1 MKNKNIFKLFL
12 LCMLLVHSSLN
23 AQGLLDK
30 LENEFPDKPVYE
42 IATFKTTRIGLGHS
56 IETRKKGALEISLYN
71 RYWNI
76 PDFKGQ
82 RFLADVVSIRYGLD
96 YAFSDNFTVG
106 LGYTNHDKISDGFFK
121 YKLLK
126 QRQNSNKGLFSI
138 TLIQGISH
146 RKVEGIYNDNYEQNN
161 ASSSSKYA
169 FTSQVLIARKINTEL
184 SLQVAPTFI
193 QRAENPLIDDTKNQF
208 AIAFGGRHKI
218 GGHASIVSEYFYV
231 TNPLKSIET
240 YNAFM
245 IGLNWELSHLL
256 LQFQMTNARNFAE
269 DTFITQTRNNFNA
282 KDGNF
287 HFGFNATWVLQTKK
301 KKLR

>member
-1 MKNKNIFKLFL
+1 MKNKHIFKLLIGCFII
-12 LCMLLVHSSLN
+12 MHSTIS

-30 LENEFPDKPVYE
+30 LNNEFPDKPMYE

-76 PDFKGQ
+76 PNFEGQ
-82 RFLADVVSIRYGLD
+82 RFLADVVSTRYGLN
-96 YAFSDNFTVG
+96 YSFSDNFTLG
-106 LGYTNHDKISDGFFK
+106 LGYTNHDKVSDGFIK

-126 QRQNSNKGLFSI
+126 QQQNSKKGLVSI
-138 TLIQGISH
+138 TFLQTLSH
-146 RKVEGIYNDNYEQNN
+146 RSVENTNGNIYQQN
-161 ASSSSKYA
+161 SSSDKYA
-169 FTSQVLIARKINTEL
+169 FTSQVLIARKINTEF

-193 QRAENPLIDDTKNQF
+193 HREKNPWTDNPNNQF

-218 GGHASIVSEYFYV
+218 SNHASIVSEYYYLA
-231 TNPLKSIET
+231 NPLKTIQT
-240 YNAFM
+240 YNPFM
-245 IGLNWELSHLL
+245 IGLNWELSYIM
-256 LQFQMTNARNFAE
+256 LQFHMTNARNFAE

-287 HFGFNATWVLQTKK
+287 HFGFNATFVLDTKK
-301 KKLR
+301 KKR